1 MKNKEYIAMLNTLP
15 MGLMTPQQSQHI
27 KYGDHLPGHWILDI
41 SMVSQ
46 VAAQANNLTGKVK

>member
-1 MKNKEYIAMLNTLP
+1 MLNTLP
-15 MGLMTPQQSQHI
+15 MGLITPQQSQHI

-41 SMVSQ
+41 SMDIQ